1 MSCARFWLMVNEMV
15 RCEAEMRPFGAC
27 ARANAIII
35 MVTVDDA
42 YVDVRGSAV
51 MYFSFG
57 KDNQSSFWL
66 EHHMYV

>member
-1 MSCARFWLMVNEMV
+1 M
-15 RCEAEMRPFGAC
+15 
-27 ARANAIII
+27 

-66 EHHMYV
+66 EHHMYVCKNTSAPILALTKEFSIASFYISVDARATASP